1 MMSISSFLFISIH
14 IFVFFFS
21 YLADLSIRYSCGC
34 FCVHYFLLNPFFTVS
49 IHRYVP
55 SHAHFLLLFLLNF
68 SLFNRYQLS
77 FLISLPTS
85 NISFYPENGFSSF
98 NKFIFLLSFYLIL
111 IPIPIAIVNIFFI
124 CFLLPTLIFL
134 LAFFSCFFFFQS
146 SLIFS
151 LLI

>member
-111 IPIPIAIVNIFFI
+111 IPIPIGIVNIFFI

-134 LAFFSCFFFFQS
+134 LAFFSCFFFLS
-146 SLIFS
+146 I
-151 LLI
+151 